1 MKHSAPIWIVGLAW
15 FVLGVVAGPQPGLAQ
30 DTYVLDEQGW
40 VKTDAPEPGS
50 PEAQLQAIRRALAE
64 DRPGDAKSLASEWIE
79 NYPNHPMIAEAYLL
93 RGDAKVAQANYYRA
107 LFDYEFLI
115 RRYPGTEQFVTAL
128 EREYEIA
135 RRYTGVDGPLL
146 KRKLLGMRILTARA
160 EGEELL
166 IRIQERVPGS
176 DLGEQ
181 ASMTLADAYFQ
192 NAEMSNA
199 AVAYD
204 LFLENYP
211 RSPRRER
218 AMLRLI
224 QSSLAR
230 FKGPNF
236 DATGLI
242 EANQRLK
249 EYEQEFP
256 VAAERLGAAALRVR
270 IEETM
275 ARKDLLDARWYER
288 TGDDVAARYI
298 YRRLIKDRPQTAAAA
313 DAMRRLE
320 ALGVP
325 IDPNYDPDEDAA
337 AGANVESPTTQPAE
351 EAVEDTVDADETVAP
366 DANDDEPVVEEPE
379 AGE

>member
-1 MKHSAPIWIVGLAW
+1 MKYLNAIWIVAVAW
-15 FVLGVVAGPQPGLAQ
+15 AVFVGITTPSAALAQ
-30 DTYVLDEQGW
+30 DTYVLDEDGW

-50 PEAQLQAIRRALAE
+50 PEAALQAVRRALAE

-79 NYPNHPMIAEAYLL
+79 DYPNHPMIAEAYLL
-93 RGDAKVAQANYYRA
+93 RGDAKVARANYYRA

-128 EREYEIA
+128 EREYELA

-146 KRKLLGMRILTARA
+146 KRKLLGLRILTARA

-176 DLGEQ
+176 DLGER

-192 NAEMSNA
+192 NAEMGNA
-199 AVAYD
+199 ALAYD

-224 QSSLAR
+224 QASLAR
-230 FKGPNF
+230 FKGPTF
-236 DATGLI
+236 DATGLV

-270 IEETM
+270 IDETM
-275 ARKDLLDARWYER
+275 ARKDLLDAQWYER
-288 TGDDVAARYI
+288 TGEDVGALSM

-313 DAMRRLE
+313 EAIRRLE
-320 ALGVP
+320 ALGKP
-325 IDPNYDPDEDAA
+325 IDPTNEPDEDAA
-337 AGANVESPTTQPAE
+337 ANANVEPAATQPTARPTDDAASE
-351 EAVEDTVDADETVAP
+351 QREADQ
-366 DANDDEPVVEEPE
+366 
-379 AGE
+379 